1 MKSSLKSLVSATAL
15 AAMLLTGIGISI
27 GVETA
32 EAQIPKPRKFSIGV
46 SGGFGADFGSANFL
60 ELPTAPI
67 FAPRTGGSNE
77 PAAYAGATNIGT
89 WSAGIVMEY
98 LVTEQLSVGLRGAYS
113 VQNSNLLTRSNYRV
127 GRSDGTFD
135 DGTSEFTLNANI
147 QSVAI
152 EPMVGYNIVEGL
164 NVHLGARVN
173 VTVGSAYTQRE
184 TLIAPTDGGFF
195 TTGGRIRNE
204 RTGTLPNVSSV
215 TIAPMAGLS
224 YNINLTD
231 RLILTPEA
239 FFAYGIMPLVSDLP
253 QNSVWTAS
261 SARAGVSVKY
271 KF

>member
-1 MKSSLKSLVSATAL
+1 MKLSLKSLFSATAL
-15 AAMLLTGIGISI
+15 AAMLLTGIGI

-32 EAQIPKPRKFSIGV
+32 EAQIQRPRKFSLGV
-46 SGGFGADFGSANFL
+46 YGGFGADLGTANFL

-67 FAPRTGGSNE
+67 FTPRTGGSNE

-98 LVTEQLSVGLRGAYS
+98 LITEQLSVGLRGAYS

-127 GRSDGTFD
+127 GRSDGSFD
-135 DGTSEFTLNANI
+135 NATSEFTLDANV

-152 EPMVGYNIVEGL
+152 EPMVGYNIVAGL

-173 VTVGSAYTQRE
+173 ITVGSAYTQKE
-184 TLIAPTDGGFF
+184 TLTAPADGGFF

-204 RTGTLPNVSSV
+204 RTGALPNVSSLTV
-215 TIAPMAGLS
+215 APMAGLS

-253 QNSVWTAS
+253 QNTVWTAS
-261 SARAGVSVKY
+261 SARVGVSVKY